1 MAASL
6 RDNDELLL
14 TAYCD
19 GELDA
24 TAAAEFERRLA
35 SDGSLKARY
44 SRLMSLRQ
52 GLRALPLADVPAD
65 LQARIQAR
73 LNAEQAASTQV
84 GMAQADSAPANEVGA
99 GNSNVTVL
107 RRRPRRNWSFQALAA
122 SAVFGAVISGSVLK
136 TIDHFDQSDT
146 VASEVVAGHIRGL
159 LAPQPFDI
167 ASSDR
172 HTVKPWFT
180 SKLPESPQVPDLSAQ
195 GFALLGGRVD
205 VINDRPVATIV
216 YKHAA
221 HTVSL
226 TTLRPGQSVPDQTI
240 AGYNVR
246 SWSDGNF
253 TYVAV
258 CDLPNA
264 DLAVFERAFSAAAP
278 APEIIKQ

>member
-1 MAASL
+1 MIESL
-6 RDNDELLL
+6 RDNDELQL

-19 GELDA
+19 GELDPV
-24 TAAAEFERRLA
+24 AAAEFERRLA
-35 SDGSLKARY
+35 ADDRLKAR
-44 SRLMSLRQ
+44 STRLMALRQ
-52 GLRALPLADVPAD
+52 AVRAVPLAQVPSD

-73 LNAEQAASTQV
+73 LKAET
-84 GMAQADSAPANEVGA
+84 AQRPN
-99 GNSNVTVL
+99 NVTVL
-107 RRRPRRNWSFQALAA
+107 RRRSWSFQARAA

-136 TIDHFDQSDT
+136 TIDRFGQADT

-180 SKLPESPQVPDLSAQ
+180 SRLPESPQVPDLTAQ
-195 GFALLGGRVD
+195 GFTLLGGRVD
-205 VINDRPVATIV
+205 VIENRPVATIV

-226 TTLRPGQSVPDQTI
+226 TTLKAGQAVSDQTI

-246 SWSDGNF
+246 SWSDSNF

-258 CDLPNA
+258 GDLPSA
-264 DLAVFERAFSAAAP
+264 DLAVFEREFTAAAP
-278 APEIIKQ
+278 APEIKQ

>member
-1 MAASL
+1 MTASF

-19 GELDA
+19 GELDP
-24 TAAAEFERRLA
+24 AAASEFEQRMEA
-35 SDGSLKARY
+35 DAALKARY
-44 SRLMSLRQ
+44 AHLMSLRQ
-52 GLRALPLADVPAD
+52 AVRSLPLAEVPSD

-73 LNAEQAASTQV
+73 LNAEQANAERA
-84 GMAQADSAPANEVGA
+84 GSA
-99 GNSNVTVL
+99 SNVTVL
-107 RRRPRRNWSFQALAA
+107 RRRSWSFQALAA
-122 SAVFGAVISGSVLK
+122 SAVLGAVISGSVLK
-136 TIDHFDQSDT
+136 TIDHFGQSDT
-146 VASEVVAGHIRGL
+146 LASEVVAGHIRGL

-180 SKLPESPQVPDLSAQ
+180 SRLPESPQVPDLSAQ
-195 GFALLGGRVD
+195 GFMLLGGRVD
-205 VINDRPVATIV
+205 VISNRPVATIV

-226 TTLRPGQSVPDQTI
+226 TTLRPGQRVPDQTI
-240 AGYNVR
+240 DGYNVR

-258 CDLPNA
+258 CDLPSA
-264 DLAVFERAFSAAAP
+264 DLAVFERAFSAAIP
-278 APEIIKQ
+278 AGEIIKQ

>member
-6 RDNDELLL
+6 QDNDELLL

-24 TAAAEFERRLA
+24 TAVAEFERRLA
-35 SDGSLKARY
+35 GNQALKARY
-44 SRLMSLRQ
+44 SQLMSLRQ
-52 GLRALPLADVPAD
+52 AIRSVPLADVPSD

-73 LNAEQAASTQV
+73 LNAAQAA
-84 GMAQADSAPANEVGA
+84 GAEAQKTSEARPANDVA
-99 GNSNVTVL
+99 ASNVTVL
-107 RRRPRRNWSFQALAA
+107 RRRPSRNWSFQALAA
-122 SAVFGAVISGSVLK
+122 SAIFGAVISGAVMK
-136 TIDHFDQSDT
+136 TIDHVDRSDT
-146 VASEVVAGHIRGL
+146 VASEVVAGHVRGL

-180 SKLPESPQVPDLSAQ
+180 SKLPESPDVPDLSDQ
-195 GFALLGGRVD
+195 GFVLLGGRVD
-205 VINDRPVATIV
+205 VIDNRPVATIV

-226 TTLRPGQSVPDQTI
+226 TTLRPGQTVPDQTI

-246 SWSDGNF
+246 SWSDRNF
-253 TYVAV
+253 AYVAV
-258 CDLPNA
+258 GDLPST
-264 DLAVFERAFSAAAP
+264 DLVAFERAFIAAAP
-278 APEIIKQ
+278 PPETTKQ

>member
-1 MAASL
+1 MSASL

-24 TAAAEFERRLA
+24 AAANEFERRLV
-35 SDGSLKARY
+35 SDESLKARY
-44 SRLMSLRQ
+44 SRLMALRQ
-52 GLRALPLADVPAD
+52 AVRSLPPAEVPAG
-65 LQARIQAR
+65 LQARIQAG
-73 LNAEQAASTQV
+73 LNAEQENA
-84 GMAQADSAPANEVGA
+84 ERA
-99 GNSNVTVL
+99 GRVSNVTVL
-107 RRRPRRNWSFQALAA
+107 RRRGWSFQALAA
-122 SAVFGAVISGSVLK
+122 SAVIGAVISGSVLK
-136 TIDHFDQSDT
+136 TIDRFGQSDT
-146 VASEVVAGHIRGL
+146 IASEVVAGHIRGL

-180 SKLPESPQVPDLSAQ
+180 SRLPESPQVPDLTAQ
-195 GFALLGGRVD
+195 GFVLLGGRVD
-205 VINDRPVATIV
+205 VIDNRPVATIV

-226 TTLRPGQSVPDQTI
+226 TTLRPGQAVSDRTI

-258 CDLPNA
+258 SDLPGA
-264 DLAVFERAFSAAAP
+264 DLAAFERAFAAAGP